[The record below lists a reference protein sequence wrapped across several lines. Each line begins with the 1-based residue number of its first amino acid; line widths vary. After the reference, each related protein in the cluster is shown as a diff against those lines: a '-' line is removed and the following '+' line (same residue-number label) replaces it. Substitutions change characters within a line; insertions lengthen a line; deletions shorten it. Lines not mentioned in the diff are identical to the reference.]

1 MRKYIALYKQNEVT
15 TMAHPIYYVL
25 VKADS
30 AEDASCDAEYALE
43 PYRGAVFNHLRYV
56 KENHQ
61 AHSTIN
67 IANT

>member
-1 MRKYIALYKQNEVT
+1 
-15 TMAHPIYYVL
+15 MAHPIYYVL